1 VALAPLTAGA
11 EPIVAANGPNS
22 LIWWHW
28 VGMHGGAIVSD
39 LGQHVTLSAE
49 AVLIGLVLSAPA
61 AIAVR
66 SRPRLAA
73 ALLGFTGLLYTI
85 PSLALFSLLGPLT
98 GYTTRTTTEV
108 ALVSYTLLILIRNFL
123 VGLDG
128 LSPDVIDAANGMG
141 FSSIRRL
148 LQVEMPLALPAIV
161 AGVRIATVTTIG
173 LVTIAA
179 LFGQGGLG
187 ILILTGLQQ
196 NFHTPVLVGAI
207 LSVAL
212 AVVADAAL
220 LLAGRL
226 LTPWSRTRVVAR

>member
-1 VALAPLTAGA
+1 V
-11 EPIVAANGPNS
+11 VANGPNS

-28 VGMHGGAIVSD
+28 VGMHRGEIASD
-39 LGQHVTLSAE
+39 LGQHVTLTLE
-49 AVLIGLVLSAPA
+49 AVLIGIVLSAPA
-61 AIAVR
+61 AVAVR
-66 SRPRLAA
+66 SRPRLAS

-108 ALVSYTLLILIRNFL
+108 ALVSYTLLILVRNFL

-128 LSPDVIDAANGMG
+128 LDPDVIDAADGMG
-141 FSSIRRL
+141 FSPLRKL
-148 LQVEMPLALPAIV
+148 AQVEIPLALPAIV
-161 AGVRIATVTTIG
+161 AGIRIATVTTIG

-187 ILILTGLQQ
+187 ILILTGLEE
-196 NFHTPVLVGAI
+196 NFHTPVLMGAL
-207 LSVAL
+207 LSIAL
-212 AVVADAAL
+212 AVVADGLL

-226 LTPWSRTRVVAR
+226 MTPWARARAAAR

>member
-1 VALAPLTAGA
+1 MGHLRLL
-11 EPIVAANGPNS
+11 AANGPNS

-28 VGMHGGAIVSD
+28 VSMHSGEIVSD
-39 LGQHVTLSAE
+39 LGQHVTLTVE
-49 AVLIGLVLSAPA
+49 AVLIGMVLSAPA
-61 AIAVR
+61 AVAVR
-66 SRPRLAA
+66 RRPRLAS

-108 ALVSYTLLILIRNFL
+108 ALVSYTLLILVRNFL

-128 LSPDVIDAANGMG
+128 VPADVVDAADGMG
-141 FSSIRRL
+141 FSPLRRL
-148 LQVEMPLALPAIV
+148 VRVEIPLALPAIV
-161 AGVRIATVTTIG
+161 AGIRIATVTTIG

-187 ILILTGLQQ
+187 ILILTGLEQ
-196 NFHTPVLVGAI
+196 NFHTPVIVGAL
-207 LSVAL
+207 LSIAL
-212 AVVADAAL
+212 AVVADAVL

-226 LTPWSRTRVVAR
+226 MSPWARSRAVAR